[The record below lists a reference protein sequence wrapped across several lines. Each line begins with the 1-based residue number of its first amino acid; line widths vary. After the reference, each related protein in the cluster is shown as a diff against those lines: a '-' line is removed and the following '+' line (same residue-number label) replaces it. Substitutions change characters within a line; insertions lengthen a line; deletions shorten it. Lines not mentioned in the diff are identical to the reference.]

1 MMESFIKNDFVE
13 KVINSIEGLTG
24 NMMFLISDMETRN
37 TWMSDAVCGFL
48 GLTSE
53 NQNKDDV
60 FEKMAE
66 AVHPY
71 DKQEFTD
78 GINVRLNGK
87 SIGDPFSVRM
97 GNDGQSF
104 MYTILTDVV
113 KDDDTNKYLVLV
125 FRNDNMESEID
136 SQTDLFKGI
145 RLGVDVEEVIEA
157 RGKAAVIELKIE
169 HLNDLS
175 ILYGFD
181 CRNRI
186 LRELATRF
194 IYMMDKNKSVYRVE
208 GSRFAFLLKGYGRA
222 ESEGFVERVKKVLE
236 NDIVLEGR
244 QFALKARFGGIWLD
258 NYNGTSESVHSK
270 VGYAL
275 DIARS
280 KHASDIV
287 FFNEIVQLDST
298 PDLELMKTLYQ
309 SVNNDCDGFYV
320 EYQPIVRAEDG
331 TIMGAEALVRW
342 KKEPYGNIP
351 PAVFIEWLEENPLM
365 YDLGNFVLKEA
376 LIAAKEFIAINPDFF
391 INVNVSAKQLEREEF
406 RYVVL
411 ALLGET
417 GYPASHLCLELTERC
432 RNLPI
437 SLLSEE
443 MQFLRDTGIRLA
455 MDDYGTGAASSS
467 IVLNVPMNE
476 IKIDMSFIKGIEDSP
491 KQQALVKNMISFA
504 QQAGMATCLEG
515 VEDESL
521 EKYLRDYGATWFQ
534 GYHYSR
540 PVAKEKIVEMLLA
553 AKEK

>member
-1 MMESFIKNDFVE
+1 MMESFIKSDFVE

-24 NMMFLISDMETRN
+24 SMMFLITDMETGN
-37 TWMSDAVCGFL
+37 AWMSDAVRGFL
-48 GLTSE
+48 GETAE
-53 NQNKDDV
+53 NQNETQV
-60 FEKMAE
+60 FDRMVEM
-66 AVHPY
+66 VHPY
-71 DKQEFTD
+71 DRQEFTD
-78 GINVRLNGK
+78 GVSTRLNGEN
-87 SIGDPFSVRM
+87 IGESFSVRM
-97 GNDGQSF
+97 GSDGQSF
-104 MYTILTDVV
+104 MYTVLTDVV
-113 KDDDTNKYLVLV
+113 KDESANKYLVFVL
-125 FRNDNMESEID
+125 RNDNMESEID
-136 SQTDLFKGI
+136 PQTDLFKGI
-145 RLGVDVEEVIEA
+145 KLGIDVDELIEAGGKATVIE
-157 RGKAAVIELKIE
+157 VKIE

-186 LRELATRF
+186 LKELATRF
-194 IYMMDKNKSVYRVE
+194 IYMMDENKSVYRIE

-236 NDIVLEGR
+236 NDILLDGR
-244 QFALKARFGGIWLD
+244 QFALKAHFGGMWFS
-258 NYNGTSESVHSK
+258 NYKGTSESVHSK

-275 DIARS
+275 DLARS
-280 KHASDIV
+280 RHATGII
-287 FFNEIVQLDST
+287 FFNEVVQLDST
-298 PDLELMKTLYQ
+298 PDLELMKILYQ
-309 SVNNDCDGFYV
+309 SINNDCEGFYV

-342 KKEPYGNIP
+342 KKEPYGNVP
-351 PAVFIEWLEENPLM
+351 PAVFIEWLEDNPVM

-376 LIAAKEFIAINPDFF
+376 LTAAKEFIAINPDFF

-417 GYPASHLCLELTERC
+417 GYPVSHLCLELTERC

-443 MQFLRDTGIRLA
+443 MQFMRDTGIRLA

-476 IKIDMSFIKGIEDSP
+476 IKIDMSFIKGIEDNP

-515 VEDESL
+515 VEDEGL
-521 EKYLRDYGATWFQ
+521 EQYLRDYGATWFQ
-534 GYHYSR
+534 GYYYSR
-540 PVAKEKIVEMLLA
+540 PVAKEKIIEMLKKA
-553 AKEK
+553 

>member
-1 MMESFIKNDFVE
+1 MESFIKDDFVE

-24 NMMFLISDMETRN
+24 NMMFMITDMETGN
-37 TWMSDAVCGFL
+37 TWMSEAVRGFL
-48 GLTSE
+48 GEAAE
-53 NQNKDDV
+53 NQSEDKLFD
-60 FEKMAE
+60 KMVE
-66 AVHPY
+66 MVHPY
-71 DKQEFTD
+71 DRQEFTD
-78 GINVRLNGK
+78 GVNARLNGEN
-87 SIGDPFSVRM
+87 IGEAFSVRM

-104 MYTILTDVV
+104 MYTVLTDVV
-113 KDDDTNKYLVLV
+113 KDESANKYLVFVL
-125 FRNDNMESEID
+125 RNDNMESEID
-136 SQTDLFKGI
+136 PQTDLFKGI
-145 RLGVDVEEVIEA
+145 RLGIDVDELIEA
-157 RGKAAVIELKIE
+157 RGKATVIEVKIE

-194 IYMMDKNKSVYRVE
+194 IYMMDENKSVYRVE

-236 NDIVLEGR
+236 NDIVLDGR
-244 QFALKARFGGIWLD
+244 QFALKAHFGGMWFS

-275 DIARS
+275 DLARS
-280 KHASDIV
+280 RHASGIV
-287 FFNEIVQLDST
+287 FFNEVVQLDST
-298 PDLELMKTLYQ
+298 PDLELMKILYQ
-309 SVNNDCDGFYV
+309 SINNDCDGFYV

-342 KKEPYGNIP
+342 KKEPYGNVP
-351 PAVFIEWLEENPLM
+351 PAVFIEWLEDNPVM

-376 LIAAKEFIAINPDFF
+376 LTAAKEFIAINPDFF

-443 MQFLRDTGIRLA
+443 MQFMRDTGIRLA

-476 IKIDMSFIKGIEDSP
+476 IKIDMSFIKGIEDNP

-515 VEDESL
+515 VEDEGL

-540 PVAKEKIVEMLLA
+540 PVAKEKIVEMLKKA
-553 AKEK
+553 